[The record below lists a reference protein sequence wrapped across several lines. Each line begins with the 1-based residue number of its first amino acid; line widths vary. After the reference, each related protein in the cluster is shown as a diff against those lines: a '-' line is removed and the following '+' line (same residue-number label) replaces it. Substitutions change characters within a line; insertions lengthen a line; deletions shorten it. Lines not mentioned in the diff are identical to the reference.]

1 MDTAAKLDAEQVVEN
16 EKARVREQFRAH
28 FNTEGNR
35 KYLETE
41 YREYLDNRYQQLLD
55 GTAVSGPPDKQTQGD
70 KRYPDIDTADYPA
83 KENPEYA
90 LAISGGGI
98 RSASF
103 AIGVIQGL
111 RNRQPGKDSPSI
123 FDKLS
128 YLSTASGGGYAGSAL
143 SWYQRK
149 FNFFPFGDRSSFA
162 GSQHNGCRENRTLN
176 YIRQH
181 GKYLTPNQLGGASL
195 IGTVLLSIFHAL
207 TAYTLLICFL
217 FMALML
223 GFNLVP
229 CLFDFC
235 EPGYFSTQTPH
246 GKSRAEFFG
255 SAVTLLVVTA
265 LAFGAATL
273 AYGLRSFAWRG
284 QELKYSFRLQIQKL
298 LGNLVRA
305 LAAAL
310 VLCALPFV
318 AELVYPSS
326 GDLWNDSMIGGAS
339 LSSILGVLVSLRTMK
354 SDSDNNK
361 PPGLIENLLSSLVVI
376 TLILVVLTASYLLAE
391 FLLEVA
397 VNNWWGLLLWLPA
410 LGLTLL
416 FALGVNINQ
425 ISPHKMYRD
434 RLMETFLKDPDVHA
448 QSDLQ
453 ARGQTADAYLLSE
466 LVPEEGEEQD
476 NNWTPYHLINT
487 NVILNNANHPKYRG
501 RMGDSFVLSPYYCGS
516 NATGYV
522 PTGDFSDGKLTL
534 ATAMSISGAALNPQS
549 GVSGI
554 GKTTTPLVSY
564 LLAFFGMRLGFWA
577 LNPNR
582 TDMDIQVQKPN
593 YVRPGAANLLSFG
606 HEEASTFI
614 ELSDGGHFDNT
625 GLYELVR
632 RRLPVIILSDGS
644 ADPDA
649 NYDDFGNAVE
659 RIRVDFGVR
668 IRFPD
673 PEFNLWGMSPGSAA
687 LDAPESK
694 ADSNI
699 IGEQKEQLAQRG
711 YAIGDIVYPAVG
723 ENKAFVGKLVYI
735 KATLVDKLPRD
746 LYAYKAANPEYPNQP
761 TSDQFFDERQF
772 ESYREL
778 GYQLTK
784 QFIQDDQ
791 AMRQLP

>member
-1 MDTAAKLDAEQVVEN
+1 MDTAKLSAEQVVED
-16 EKARVREQFRAH
+16 EKARIKEQFRVH
-28 FNTEGNR
+28 FNTEENQP
-35 KYLETE
+35 YLEKD
-41 YREYLDNRYQQLLD
+41 YREYLEAGYQQLLD
-55 GTAVSGPPDKQTQGD
+55 GTAVSGDSPPANKSQEP
-70 KRYPDIDTADYPA
+70 RYPGIYAADYPA
-83 KENPEYA
+83 KEMPEYA

-111 RNRQPGKDSPSI
+111 KKRQKGEDKPSI

-149 FNFFPFGDRSSFA
+149 FNFFPFGKRSSFA
-162 GSQHNGCRENRTLN
+162 GSQHDDDRENRTLN

-181 GKYLTPNQLGGASL
+181 GKYLIPSQLGASSL
-195 IGTVLLSIFHAL
+195 LGSVLLSIFHAL

-217 FMALML
+217 FMVLML
-223 GFNLVP
+223 AFNLVP
-229 CLFDFC
+229 CLFDFSGL
-235 EPGYFSTQTPH
+235 GYLKGP
-246 GKSRAEFFG
+246 REEFFC
-255 SAVTLLVVTA
+255 SAANLLIATA
-265 LAFGAATL
+265 LVFGATTL
-273 AYGLRSFAWRG
+273 TYGLKSFAWRG
-284 QELKYSFRLQIQKL
+284 RELKYSFRLKIQKL

-305 LAAAL
+305 LAGTL
-310 VLCALPFV
+310 VLCTLPFV
-318 AELVYPSS
+318 AAFVSGG
-326 GDLWNDSMIGGAS
+326 GDLWQGSMIGGAS
-339 LSSILGVLVSLRTMK
+339 LSSIFGVLVSLRKIK

-361 PPGLIENLLSSLVVI
+361 PPGPIENLLSSLVVVV
-376 TLILVVLTASYLLAE
+376 LILVVLTVSYLLAE
-391 FLLEVA
+391 FLLEA
-397 VNNWWGLLLWLPA
+397 TTNNGWELLLWFVALGLT

-448 QSDLQ
+448 QSDLL

-466 LVPEEGEEQD
+466 LAPKKAQEENE
-476 NNWTPYHLINT
+476 NWTPYHLINT
-487 NVILNNANHPKYRG
+487 NIILNNASHPKYRG

-522 PTGDFSDGKLTL
+522 PTDDFSDGKLTL

-554 GKTTTPLVSY
+554 GKTTSPLVSY
-564 LLAFFGMRLGFWA
+564 LLTFFGMRLGFWA

-582 TDMDIQVQKPN
+582 TNMNVTVQKPN
-593 YVRPGAANLLSFG
+593 YVRPGAANLLNFG
-606 HEEASTFI
+606 HEENSTFI

-625 GLYELVR
+625 ALYELVR
-632 RRLPVIILSDGS
+632 RRLPVIVLSDGG
-644 ADPDA
+644 ADPNA
-649 NYDDFGNAVE
+649 QYDDFGNAVE

-687 LDAPESK
+687 LDTAENK

-699 IGEQKEQLAQRG
+699 IGEQEQQLAQRG
-711 YAIGDIVYPAVG
+711 YAIGDIVYPGVG
-723 ENKAFVGKLVYI
+723 EHKAFVGKLVYI

-784 QFIQDDQ
+784 QFIQDEK